1 MGPFKNILHP
11 TDFSSCAQAAMPIA
25 SALARDY
32 RTTLILVHVRAESEV
47 VMGEFGTLPPEPRE
61 SDEAVKLRMRQLV
74 PPEFRGPV
82 QLHVRRGDAANM
94 ILALAQEHDA
104 GMIVLG
110 THGRSGIAR
119 LLVGSV
125 AEAIMRGA
133 SCPVLAV
140 KTARAPLPESRA
152 EAAAVEPTL
161 KADDLA
167 TVATVAS
174 PVEAEVI
181 RNALKDNGI
190 RAFIEGET
198 QAGVVGILGIPVKVQ
213 VRVADF
219 DRASKLI
226 RSHDQHRRR

>member
-1 MGPFKNILHP
+1 MSPFKNILHP
-11 TDFSSCAQAAMPIA
+11 TDFSSCAQAAIPIA

-32 RTTLILVHVRAESEV
+32 GTMLILVHVQAESEV
-47 VMGEFGTLPPEPRE
+47 VMGEFGALPPEPCE
-61 SDEAVKLRMRQLV
+61 SDEALKLRMRQLV
-74 PPEFRGPV
+74 PPEFPGPAE
-82 QLHVRRGDAANM
+82 LHVRRGDVANM

-110 THGRSGIAR
+110 THGRSGFAR

-125 AEAIMRGA
+125 AEAVMRRA

-140 KTARAPLPESRA
+140 KAAPTPVPQRPA
-152 EAAAVEPTL
+152 EAAALEPPL
-161 KADDLA
+161 RADDLA
-167 TVATVAS
+167 TVATVAN

-190 RAFIEGET
+190 HACIEGET

-219 DRASKLI
+219 DRASKFI